1 MPMKCW
7 APEAVGCG
15 APSSLEMATT
25 VLPLV
30 ARAAPGQ
37 RIVADSEE
45 GDLGEGA
52 EAHGWGG
59 GSIGHGQVQIRP
71 C

>member
-15 APSSLEMATT
+15 ALSSLGVKTT
-25 VLPLV
+25 AIPLV
-30 ARAAPGQ
+30 TRAAPGQ

-52 EAHGWGG
+52 EAHG
-59 GSIGHGQVQIRP
+59 
-71 C
+71 